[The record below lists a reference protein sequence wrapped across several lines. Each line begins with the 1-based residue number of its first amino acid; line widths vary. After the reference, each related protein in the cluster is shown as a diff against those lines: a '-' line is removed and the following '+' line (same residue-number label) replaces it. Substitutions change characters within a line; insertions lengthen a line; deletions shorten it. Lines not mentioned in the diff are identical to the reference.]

1 MKSLLKE
8 ATKHLKP
15 GEVVSFRY
23 LDKLDAIQVCIS
35 TTLYGNDM
43 DRIKATADVTIPMVQ
58 YEDFVMDPSVID
70 DWVFQKL
77 RKDMDQFYE
86 DFKEQKR
93 IAKLFSSS
101 WSQDNTKGVPHV

>member
-43 DRIKATADVTIPMVQ
+43 DRIKAMAEYAVPMEQ
-58 YEDFVMDPSVID
+58 LEYAMEPSYLE
-70 DWVFQKL
+70 DWVFLKL

-86 DFKEQKR
+86 EFKEQKR
-93 IAKLFSSS
+93 IAKLFASS
-101 WSQDNTKGVPHV
+101 WSQDSTKESPHV